1 MKRLFTF
8 AAFLFISG
16 CSSFYQQ
23 FDQQGLTQLVGK
35 EESEVTKKLGTP
47 TQVIVEKDKKKL
59 IYQTN
64 YKTYSNPERQTYLN
78 PSADQQGTYFNH
90 SCQTTF
96 IIQKNIVSSI
106 QRNGNCL

>member
-8 AAFLFISG
+8 ATFLFISG

-35 EESEVTKKLGTP
+35 EEAEVTKKLGTP
-47 TQVIVEKDKKKL
+47 TQIIVEKDEKKL